1 MKRRAEK
8 DHYWKIKSLST
19 ICEEVIT
26 TDSKIFNVIVD
37 TQKDELKEPIK
48 QAQEIYKII
57 ERKANNRP
65 FGAVKTQFLVFQKG
79 PKQYEEE

>member
-1 MKRRAEK
+1 MKKKAEK

-19 ICEEVIT
+19 ICDEVSKL
-26 TDSKIFNVIVD
+26 DSKIFNVIVD
-37 TQKDELKEPIK
+37 TKKEELKDPIK
-48 QAQEIYKII
+48 QAQSIYKII